1 MPVLKVSGFFM
12 SSAIYFVGDGRPD
25 AAIERGLSAVECRV
39 RITTTITDTL
49 LALREQHNTL
59 QAVIRARGAM
69 IGDMKRFLSANAIVL
84 IASVQASALTMLN
97 VLKVENLSLPPT
109 LLVDQLGNDI
119 RAPLQAIQLGVRDY
133 LLPIDSEV
141 DREMRVKKLVDDARR
156 ETTRVVQKREVPPPQ
171 PVRYSTPLI
180 PPELRW
186 DTDTQTIFIGDRD
199 VVKLSPVE
207 ARTFDLLYTRR
218 GQAVSMNELIQ
229 ITQKGETENE
239 TLERQIQLLRT
250 HLARLR
256 RRLESN
262 PNFGYRIENVRGSGY
277 VML

>member
-1 MPVLKVSGFFM
+1 M
-12 SSAIYFVGDGRPD
+12 SSAIYFLGDSRPD
-25 AAIERGLSAVECRV
+25 PAIERGLSEADCRV
-39 RITTTITDTL
+39 RVTTTITDTL

-69 IGDMKRFLSANAIVL
+69 IGDMKRFLSANAMVL
-84 IASVQASALTMLN
+84 IASVQASALTMLS
-97 VLKVENLSLPPT
+97 VLKVENVNLPPT
-109 LLVDQLGNDI
+109 LLVDSLGNDI

-133 LLPIDSEV
+133 ILPSDSVE
-141 DREMRVKKLVDDARR
+141 DRIARVKKLMEEAQR
-156 ETTRVVQKREVPPPQ
+156 ETARVVQKRETPAPAL
-171 PVRYSTPLI
+171 RFTTPLL

-186 DTDTQTIFIGDRD
+186 DSDTQTIFIGDRD

-207 ARTFDLLYTRR
+207 ARTFDLLYARR
-218 GQAVSMNELIQ
+218 GQAVSMTELIQ
-229 ITQKGETENE
+229 ITQKGEQEME
-239 TLERQIQLLRT
+239 TLDRQIQLLRT

>member
-1 MPVLKVSGFFM
+1 
-12 SSAIYFVGDGRPD
+12 
-25 AAIERGLSAVECRV
+25 V
-39 RITTTITDTL
+39 RYTTTITDTL

-59 QAVIRARGAM
+59 QAVIRARGTM
-69 IGDMKRFLSANAIVL
+69 IGDMKRFLSVNAIVL
-84 IASVQASALTMLN
+84 IANVQASALTMLS
-97 VLKVENLSLPPT
+97 VLKVENLILPPT
-109 LLVDQLGNDI
+109 LLVDSLGNDI

-133 LLPIDSEV
+133 LLPTDSDL
-141 DREMRVKKLVDDARR
+141 DREMRTRKLVEDARR
-156 ETTRVVQKREVPPPQ
+156 ETTRVVQKREPPPPP
-171 PVRYSTPLI
+171 PVRYTTPLVA
-180 PPELRW
+180 PELRW
-186 DTDTQTIFIGDRD
+186 DCDTQTIFIGDRD

-218 GQAVSMNELIQ
+218 GQAVPMEELIQ
-229 ITQKGETENE
+229 ITQKGETAHE
-239 TLERQIQLLRT
+239 TVDRQIQLLRT

>member
-1 MPVLKVSGFFM
+1 M

-25 AAIERGLSAVECRV
+25 SAIERGLGAVECRV
-39 RITTTITDTL
+39 RLTNTITDTL
-49 LALREQHNTL
+49 IALREQHNTL

-69 IGDMKRFLSANAIVL
+69 IGDMRRFLSANAIVL

-97 VLKVENLSLPPT
+97 VLKVENLTLPPT
-109 LLVDQLGNDI
+109 LLVDSLGNDI

-133 LLPIDSEV
+133 LLPGDSDA
-141 DREMRVKKLVDDARR
+141 DREARVKKLVDDARR
-156 ETTRVVQKREVPPPQ
+156 ETTRVVQKREPPPPP
-171 PVRYSTPLI
+171 PVRYTTPLV

-186 DTDTQTIFIGDRD
+186 DSDTQTIFIGDRD
-199 VVKLSPVE
+199 VVRLSPVE

-229 ITQKGETENE
+229 ITQKGEDENI
-239 TLERQIQLLRT
+239 TINRQIQLLRT

>member
-1 MPVLKVSGFFM
+1 M

-25 AAIERGLSAVECRV
+25 PAVEHGLSEVDCRV
-39 RITTTITDTL
+39 RVTTTITDTL

-97 VLKVENLSLPPT
+97 VLKVENLTLPPT
-109 LLVDQLGNDI
+109 LLVDSLGNDI

-133 LLPIDSEV
+133 ILPSDCTE
-141 DREMRVKKLVDDARR
+141 DRKARVKKLVEDARH
-156 ETTRVVQKREVPPPQ
+156 ETARVVQKRELQPLP

-186 DTDTQTIFIGDRD
+186 DSDMQTIFIGDRD

-218 GQAVSMNELIQ
+218 GQAVSMTELIQ
-229 ITQKGETENE
+229 ITQKGEQEME

-262 PNFGYRIENVRGSGY
+262 PNFAYRIENVRGSGY